1 MSTKF
6 HNILANFWRSQ
17 FCDDWLDFG
26 LMMNGRGSSSEGRGS
41 SGRFVIPQGHQ
52 GHGHSPLSEVSQSQS
67 EPESLALKLTNG
79 IMGGEKTR
87 VLPSAFISLTPLMKE
102 SFLTKEYC
110 AVAKQEEKLGGL
122 YVIPS
127 AQFCDLWFGVLFVRA
142 GSSPYQGGAFRF
154 TVRFPNDFPTST
166 TLPIVTFQPPVF
178 HPSIHHTRG
187 LFDLKRHF
195 KNGWNQQNHQVY
207 QILKIVRSS
216 FYKVESISCVNKQ
229 AHDLLENDPVQFNQ
243 RGQKEVESSL
253 KRLYDECPAEYNRD
267 AYWMKF
273 SPYDSSIH
281 DAYLRKVKVQSPK
294 PANLS
299 SEAVAKSGAQRG
311 LGWMDTK

>member
-1 MSTKF
+1 VTVTT
-6 HNILANFWRSQ
+6 R
-17 FCDDWLDFG
+17 
-26 LMMNGRGSSSEGRGS
+26 LMMNGRGSGGGEGRGS
-41 SGRFVIPQGHQ
+41 SRYVIPQGH
-52 GHGHSPLSEVSQSQS
+52 GPLSEEPQSHSQ
-67 EPESLALKLTNG
+67 PESPALKLTNG

-87 VLPSAFISLTPLMKE
+87 VLPSAFISLTPIMRE
-102 SFLTKEYC
+102 AFLTKEFS
-110 AVAKQEEKLGGL
+110 AVANQEEKLSGL
-122 YVIPS
+122 YMIPA
-127 AQFCDLWFGVLFVRA
+127 AQICDLWFGVLFVHA
-142 GSSPYQGGAFRF
+142 GSSPYQGGVFRF

-195 KNGWNQQNHQVY
+195 KHGWNQQQGHQIW

-216 FYKVESISCVNKQ
+216 FYKVEPTSCVNKQ

-267 AYWMKF
+267 AHWMKF
-273 SPYDSSIH
+273 SPYDGTIH
-281 DAYLRKVKVQSPK
+281 DAYRRKVRLSKTT
-294 PANLS
+294 NLS

-311 LGWMDTK
+311 LAWMENEKV